1 MRLVSALSIVVAL
14 SGTALFAQTRANSAS
29 TSPSGRYGAI
39 GCLAR
44 QGTGTASRFTVVDRR
59 GDAPTTYRVQGDA
72 ELLTKHVG
80 HTVEVMGS
88 LTPPAAGT
96 GQYTLKVTS
105 LVWVASTCTR

>member
-1 MRLVSALSIVVAL
+1 MRLLIVLALAVSTSGAALL
-14 SGTALFAQTRANSAS
+14 AQTRANSSS

-44 QGTGTASRFTVVDRR
+44 QGTGTASRFTIIDKR
-59 GDAPTTYRVQGDA
+59 GDRPTTYRVQGDA

-96 GQYTLKVTS
+96 GQYTLRVNN
-105 LVWVASTCTR
+105 LVWIASSCAR

>member
-1 MRLVSALSIVVAL
+1 MRQLTI
-14 SGTALFAQTRANSAS
+14 TALALVLAGPAVLAQTRANSSS

-44 QGTGTASRFTVVDRR
+44 QGTGTASRFTIVDRR

-80 HTVEVMGS
+80 HTVELLGS
-88 LTPPAAGT
+88 LTPPPAGN
-96 GQYTLKVTS
+96 GQYTLKVNS
-105 LVWVASTCTR
+105 LVWIASSCSR

>member
-1 MRLVSALSIVVAL
+1 MRLLTVLALVAST
-14 SGTALFAQTRANSAS
+14 SGAALLAQTRANSSS

-44 QGTGTASRFTVVDRR
+44 QGTGTASRFTIVDRR

-80 HTVEVMGS
+80 HTVELLGS
-88 LTPPAAGT
+88 LTPPPAGN
-96 GQYTLKVTS
+96 GQYTLKVNS
-105 LVWVASTCTR
+105 LVWIASSCSR